1 MEGAFVQIKKM
12 EFSPTLILIKT
23 LISNFYAAYCII
35 YAKSQVPIGDYSEC
49 Y

>member
-1 MEGAFVQIKKM
+1 MEENLIQIKKT
-12 EFSPTLILIKT
+12 EFGAAVILIKT
-23 LISNFYAAYCII
+23 LFSNFYAAYCII